1 MSDKLITIG
10 SKLNDAVGQVLGNDK
25 VNGFEKAY
33 MIAEAVGK
41 LKELLTPEYMKPI
54 MYLQNT
60 KLGFRTDKEAGYS
73 EQQVREC
80 LIEAVL
86 YGVQPFGNQFNIIA
100 GNSYITKEGYGHL
113 LLNYPGL
120 DYKIVPALPRIKDT
134 SAALVMRIE
143 WSLNGGQWEK
153 EEIDFAIRVNK
164 MMGADAVIG
173 KATRKARK
181 WLHDKITGV
190 ESPDGDVTDIEHT
203 EVQDKILWED
213 LDKLLEQVEP
223 SLNKQEFEDAKRIM
237 DNKEEASYRK
247 LWDYLQGK
255 TEGDGQ
261 NS

>member
-1 MSDKLITIG
+1 MSDKLTVIG
-10 SKLNDAVGQVLGNDK
+10 SQLNQAVGQVLGNDK
-25 VNGFEKAY
+25 MQGFEKAY

-60 KLGFRTDKEAGYS
+60 KLGFRTDKSEGYP
-73 EQQVREC
+73 EHVVRDC

-113 LLNYPGL
+113 LLNYSGL
-120 DYKIVPALPRIKDT
+120 DYKIVPHLPRIKDT
-134 SAALVMRIE
+134 SAAVVMRIE
-143 WSLNGGQWEK
+143 WKINGGDWQK

-181 WLHDKITGV
+181 WLYDKLTGV
-190 ESPDGDVTDIEHT
+190 ESPDGDVTDIVHT
-203 EVQDKILWED
+203 DVTDKILYED
-213 LDKLLEQVEP
+213 LSALFVRKMADLTKA
-223 SLNKQEFEDAKRIM
+223 EFDDAKRIM
-237 DNKEEASYRK
+237 DNKEEESYRK
-247 LWDYLQGK
+247 LWDMLETK
-255 TEGDGQ
+255 KDDPDGQ
-261 NS
+261 S